1 MLIKI
6 ESPLSQLG
14 SAIILSV
21 LMISTA
27 DAASTSQSVKNT
39 VILSPAELTAHPQ
52 IIFQGMI
59 QAVMKSDAAAVKILL
74 PLYQAQ
80 AGYDPTLATW
90 GKAILAKE
98 DGNYRDAIRYYR
110 RIIAKEPQL
119 NIARLQLAIAL
130 FQNKDRA
137 SALLQFNKLRANSN
151 GERVNEI
158 VDSYIKAIQRKDSWS
173 FNVGVNYINESNIN
187 NAPGDKVK
195 IGQWQAEKR
204 QSGQGFSYYLS
215 GSKTW
220 SLPEGVFSEIRTLTY
235 GKYFTNN
242 HRYDQATARLSLGLG
257 LRDIDASL
265 LLLPF
270 IEREWASDNQAP
282 SLASEGTSPGLRIE
296 SKYRL
301 SPRWKIDVEAE
312 KSHTTNKRRT
322 QRDSKNHLL
331 SATLYYFPS
340 PEQFWFLG
348 GDYQRENVARKSL
361 AFQKIKWRGGWG
373 NEWPGGISSIMQI
386 NYANKFYD
394 SADFFGIQQRNKEY
408 GALITLWHRDIYY
421 FGITPKINLSYFK
434 SDSNHPFYE
443 YDKKMVFLTFS
454 KFF

>member
-6 ESPLSQLG
+6 EAQLLQIG
-14 SAIILSV
+14 SAILLSILTMSA
-21 LMISTA
+21 A
-27 DAASTSQSVKNT
+27 DAASAPQAVKNT
-39 VILSPAELTAHPQ
+39 LVISQEALKTQPH

-59 QAVMKSDAAAVKILL
+59 QAVIKSDAAAVKILL

-80 AGYDPTLATW
+80 PGYDENLAAW

-98 DGNYRDAIRYYR
+98 EGNYRDAIRYYR
-110 RIIAKEPQL
+110 RVIAKEPQL

-151 GERVNEI
+151 GEVINEI
-158 VDSYIKAIQRKDSWS
+158 VDSYIRAIQQKDSWS
-173 FNVGVNYINESNIN
+173 FNLGVNYINESNIN
-187 NAPGDKVK
+187 NAPGTNVK
-195 IGQWQAEKR
+195 IGPWQAEKR

-215 GSKTW
+215 ASKTW
-220 SLPEGVFSEIRTLTY
+220 SLPEGLFSEIRTLAY

-242 HRYDQATARLSLGLG
+242 HRYDQATARLSAGLG
-257 LRDIDASL
+257 LRDLNASL

-282 SLASEGTSPGLRIE
+282 SLSSEGTSPGLRIE
-296 SKYRL
+296 TEYRL
-301 SPRWKIDVEAE
+301 NPRWKIDVDAE

-331 SATLYYFPS
+331 STTLYYSSS
-340 PEQFWFLG
+340 PEQFWFWG
-348 GDYQRENVARKSL
+348 SDYQRENVERKSL
-361 AFQKIKWRGGWG
+361 AFQRIKWRAGWG

-443 YDKKMVFLTFS
+443 YDKKMAFLTFS
-454 KFF
+454 KLF

>member
-6 ESPLSQLG
+6 EPPLLQIG
-14 SAIILSV
+14 SAILLSILT
-21 LMISTA
+21 LTAA
-27 DAASTSQSVKNT
+27 DAAGAPQSVKDT
-39 VILSPAELTAHPQ
+39 FILSQDELKTHPR

-59 QAVMKSDAAAVKILL
+59 QAVIKSDVAAVKILL
-74 PLYQAQ
+74 PLYQEQ
-80 AGYDPTLATW
+80 LGHDPNLVAW

-98 DGNYRDAIRYYR
+98 DGNYRQAIRYYR
-110 RIIAKEPQL
+110 RVIAEEPQL

-151 GERVNEI
+151 GERINEI
-158 VDSYIKAIQRKDSWS
+158 LDSYIRAIQGKDSWS

-187 NAPGDKVK
+187 NAPGDNVK

-220 SLPEGVFSEIRTLTY
+220 SLPEGLFSEIRTLAY

-242 HRYDQATARLSLGLG
+242 HRYDQATARLSAGLG
-257 LRDIDASL
+257 LRNIDASL

-282 SLASEGTSPGLRIE
+282 SLSSEGTSPGLRIE
-296 SKYRL
+296 TEYRL
-301 SPRWKIDVEAE
+301 NPRWKIDVDGE
-312 KSHTTNKRRT
+312 KSHTKNKHYA

-331 SATLYYFPS
+331 SATLYYFSS
-340 PEQFWFLG
+340 PEQFLFWG
-348 GDYQRENVARKSL
+348 SDYHRENVERKSL
-361 AFQKIKWRGGWG
+361 AFQKIKWRAGWG
-373 NEWPGGISSIMQI
+373 NEWPGGVSSIIQI

-394 SADFFGIQQRNKEY
+394 SSDFFGIQQRNKEY

-443 YDKKMVFLTFS
+443 YDKKMIFLTFS
-454 KFF
+454 KLF